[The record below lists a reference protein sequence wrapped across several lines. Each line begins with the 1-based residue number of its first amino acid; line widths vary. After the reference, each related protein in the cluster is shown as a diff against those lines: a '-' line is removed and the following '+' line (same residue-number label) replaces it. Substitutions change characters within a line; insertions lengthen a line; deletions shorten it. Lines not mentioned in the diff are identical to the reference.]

1 MICTKV
7 VAVGL
12 GKSFSVYIGQGDFEN
27 DCTRKDISDDEYLQG
42 AVQDFVDWGS
52 WLVPEALSEDSSVF
66 I

>member
-1 MICTKV
+1 MTEEIYQV
-7 VAVGL
+7 
-12 GKSFSVYIGQGDFEN
+12 FSVCPTQ
-27 DCTRKDISDDEYLQG
+27 KDISDDEYLQG